1 MSSFFLFLLINDM
14 FNTMKNFDEYI
25 IEKLKITNK
34 KILTLGDVYKFT
46 KIESN
51 AYVDSHPKRFLEKV
65 DEVFGINKLYNIRN
79 NYPDYFKEYK
89 DNCEPKINGEDAKEL
104 CKILLNI
111 IFSVPAD
118 MTIQDGLNILLD
130 DCNISQYERELFKL
144 ESNSTL
150 FFTNYLLVHFN
161 YEER

>member
-1 MSSFFLFLLINDM
+1 
-14 FNTMKNFDEYI
+14 MKNFDEYI

-65 DEVFGINKLYNIRN
+65 DEVFGINNLYNIQN

-118 MTIQDGLNILLD
+118 MTIQDGLNLLLY

-150 FFTNYLLVHFN
+150 FFTNYLLVHFK
-161 YEER
+161 YEKR

>member
-1 MSSFFLFLLINDM
+1 
-14 FNTMKNFDEYI
+14 MKNFDEYI

-51 AYVDSHPKRFLEKV
+51 AYVDSHPKRFLDKI
-65 DEVFGINKLYNIRN
+65 DEVFAINNLYNIRN

-150 FFTNYLLVHFN
+150 FFTNYLLVHFK
-161 YEER
+161 YEKR

>member
-1 MSSFFLFLLINDM
+1 
-14 FNTMKNFDEYI
+14 MKNFDEYI

-150 FFTNYLLVHFN
+150 FFTNYLLVHFHILQQPHKYHHN
-161 YEER
+161 ENRRYCD

>member
-1 MSSFFLFLLINDM
+1 MSSFFIFTYIMICLN
-14 FNTMKNFDEYI
+14 MKNFDEYI

-51 AYVDSHPKRFLEKV
+51 AYVDSHPKRFLDKV
-65 DEVFGINKLYNIRN
+65 DEVFGINNLYNIRN

-118 MTIQDGLNILLD
+118 MTIQDGLNLLLD

-150 FFTNYLLVHFN
+150 FFTNYLLVHFK

>member
-1 MSSFFLFLLINDM
+1 MICLN
-14 FNTMKNFDEYI
+14 MKNFDEYI

-51 AYVDSHPKRFLEKV
+51 AYVDSHPKRFLDKV
-65 DEVFGINKLYNIRN
+65 DEVFGINNLYNIRN

-89 DNCEPKINGEDAKEL
+89 DNCEPKLNGEDAKEL

-150 FFTNYLLVHFN
+150 FFTNYLLVHFK
-161 YEER
+161 YEPR

>member
-1 MSSFFLFLLINDM
+1 M

-65 DEVFGINKLYNIRN
+65 DEVFGINNLYNIRN

-118 MTIQDGLNILLD
+118 MTIQDGLNILLY

-150 FFTNYLLVHFN
+150 FFTNYLLVHFK

>member
-1 MSSFFLFLLINDM
+1 MSSFFIFTYIMICLN
-14 FNTMKNFDEYI
+14 MKNIDEYI

-51 AYVDSHPKRFLEKV
+51 AYVDSHPKRFLDKV
-65 DEVFGINKLYNIRN
+65 DEVFGINNLYNIRN

-111 IFSVPAD
+111 IFSVPAG
-118 MTIQDGLNILLD
+118 MTIHDGLNILLD

-150 FFTNYLLVHFN
+150 FFTNYLLVHFK
-161 YEER
+161 YEPR

>member
-1 MSSFFLFLLINDM
+1 MSSFFIFTYIMICLN
-14 FNTMKNFDEYI
+14 MKNFDEYI

-65 DEVFGINKLYNIRN
+65 DEVFGINNLYNIRN
-79 NYPDYFKEYK
+79 NYPDYFKEYE
-89 DNCEPKINGEDAKEL
+89 DNCEPKIKGEDAKEL

-118 MTIQDGLNILLD
+118 MTIHDGLNILLD
-130 DCNISQYERELFKL
+130 ACNISQYERELFKL

-150 FFTNYLLVHFN
+150 FFTNYLLVHFE
-161 YEER
+161 YKER

>member
-1 MSSFFLFLLINDM
+1 MSSFFIFTYIMICLN
-14 FNTMKNFDEYI
+14 MKNFDEYI

-65 DEVFGINKLYNIRN
+65 DEVFGINNLYNIRN

-111 IFSVPAD
+111 IFSVPVD
-118 MTIQDGLNILLD
+118 MTIHDGLNILLD
-130 DCNISQYERELFKL
+130 ACNISQYERELFKL

-150 FFTNYLLVHFN
+150 FFTNYLLVHFK

>member
-1 MSSFFLFLLINDM
+1 MSSFFIFTYIMICLS
-14 FNTMKNFDEYI
+14 MKNFDEYI

-51 AYVDSHPKRFLEKV
+51 AYVDSHPKRFLDKV
-65 DEVFGINKLYNIRN
+65 DEVFGINNLYNIRN

-89 DNCEPKINGEDAKEL
+89 DNCEPKLNGEDAKEL

-150 FFTNYLLVHFN
+150 FFTNYLLVHFK
-161 YEER
+161 YEKR

>member
-1 MSSFFLFLLINDM
+1 
-14 FNTMKNFDEYI
+14 MKNFDEYI

-51 AYVDSHPKRFLEKV
+51 AYVDSHPKRFLDKA
-65 DEVFGINKLYNIRN
+65 DEVFGINNLYNIRN

-89 DNCEPKINGEDAKEL
+89 DNCEPKLNGEDAKEL

-150 FFTNYLLVHFN
+150 FFTNYLLVHFK

>member
-1 MSSFFLFLLINDM
+1 MSSFFIFTYIMICLN
-14 FNTMKNFDEYI
+14 MKNFDEYI

-51 AYVDSHPKRFLEKV
+51 AYVDSHPKRFLDKV
-65 DEVFGINKLYNIRN
+65 DEVFGINNLYNIRN

-150 FFTNYLLVHFN
+150 FFTNYLLVHFK

>member
-1 MSSFFLFLLINDM
+1 
-14 FNTMKNFDEYI
+14 MKNIDEYI

-34 KILTLGDVYKFT
+34 KILTLGDIYKFT

-51 AYVDSHPKRFLEKV
+51 AYVDSHPKRFLDKV

-89 DNCEPKINGEDAKEL
+89 DNCDPKINGEDAKEL

-118 MTIQDGLNILLD
+118 MAIQDGLNILLD
-130 DCNISQYERELFKL
+130 ACNISQYERELFKL

-150 FFTNYLLVHFN
+150 FFTNYLLVHFK
-161 YEER
+161 YEKR

>member
-1 MSSFFLFLLINDM
+1 
-14 FNTMKNFDEYI
+14 MKNFDEYI

-118 MTIQDGLNILLD
+118 MTIQDGLNLLLY

-161 YEER
+161 YEKR

>member
-1 MSSFFLFLLINDM
+1 
-14 FNTMKNFDEYI
+14 MKNFDEYI

-34 KILTLGDVYKFT
+34 KILTLGDIYKFT

-51 AYVDSHPKRFLEKV
+51 AYVDSHPKRFLDKV
-65 DEVFGINKLYNIRN
+65 DEVFGINNLYNIRN

-150 FFTNYLLVHFN
+150 FFTNYLLVHFK

>member
-1 MSSFFLFLLINDM
+1 
-14 FNTMKNFDEYI
+14 MKNFDEYI

-51 AYVDSHPKRFLEKV
+51 AYVDSHPKRFLDKV

-118 MTIQDGLNILLD
+118 MTIQDGLNLLLY

-150 FFTNYLLVHFN
+150 FFTNYLLVHFK

>member
-1 MSSFFLFLLINDM
+1 
-14 FNTMKNFDEYI
+14 MKNFNEYI

-51 AYVDSHPKRFLEKV
+51 AYVDSHPKRFLDKV
-65 DEVFGINKLYNIRN
+65 DEVFGINNLYNIRN

-89 DNCEPKINGEDAKEL
+89 DNCEPKLNGEDAKEL

-150 FFTNYLLVHFN
+150 FFTNYLLVHFK

>member
-1 MSSFFLFLLINDM
+1 
-14 FNTMKNFDEYI
+14 MKNFDEYI

-51 AYVDSHPKRFLEKV
+51 SYVDSHPKRFLEKV

-89 DNCEPKINGEDAKEL
+89 DNCEPKLNGEDAKEL

-118 MTIQDGLNILLD
+118 MTIQDGLNLLLY

-150 FFTNYLLVHFN
+150 FFTNYLLVHLK
-161 YEER
+161 YEKR

>member
-1 MSSFFLFLLINDM
+1 
-14 FNTMKNFDEYI
+14 MKNFDEYI

-65 DEVFGINKLYNIRN
+65 NEVFGINKLYNMRN

-89 DNCEPKINGEDAKEL
+89 DNCEPKLNGEDAKEL

-150 FFTNYLLVHFN
+150 FFTNYLLVHFK
-161 YEER
+161 YEKR

>member
-1 MSSFFLFLLINDM
+1 
-14 FNTMKNFDEYI
+14 MKNFDEYI

-89 DNCEPKINGEDAKEL
+89 DNCEPKLNGEDAKEL

-118 MTIQDGLNILLD
+118 MTIQDGLNLLLD

-150 FFTNYLLVHFN
+150 FFTNYLLVHFK

>member
-1 MSSFFLFLLINDM
+1 MSSFFIFTYIMICLN
-14 FNTMKNFDEYI
+14 MKNFDEYI

-65 DEVFGINKLYNIRN
+65 DEVFGINNLYNIRN

-150 FFTNYLLVHFN
+150 FFTNYLLVHFK
-161 YEER
+161 YEPR

>member
-1 MSSFFLFLLINDM
+1 MSSFFIFTYIMICLN
-14 FNTMKNFDEYI
+14 MKNFDEYI

-150 FFTNYLLVHFN
+150 FFTNYLLVHFK
-161 YEER
+161 YEKR

>member
-1 MSSFFLFLLINDM
+1 MICLY
-14 FNTMKNFDEYI
+14 MKNFDEYI

-89 DNCEPKINGEDAKEL
+89 DNCEPKLNGEDAKEL

-118 MTIQDGLNILLD
+118 MTIQDGLNLLLY

-150 FFTNYLLVHFN
+150 FFTNYLLVHFK
-161 YEER
+161 YEKR

>member
-1 MSSFFLFLLINDM
+1 MSSFFIFTYIMICLY
-14 FNTMKNFDEYI
+14 MKNFDEYI

-89 DNCEPKINGEDAKEL
+89 DNCEPKLNGEDAKEL

-150 FFTNYLLVHFN
+150 FFTNYLLVHFK

>member
-1 MSSFFLFLLINDM
+1 
-14 FNTMKNFDEYI
+14 MKNFDEYI

-89 DNCEPKINGEDAKEL
+89 DNCDPKINGEDAKEL

-118 MTIQDGLNILLD
+118 MTIHDGLNILLD
-130 DCNISQYERELFKL
+130 ACNISQYDRELFKL

-150 FFTNYLLVHFN
+150 FFTNYLLVHFK

>member
-1 MSSFFLFLLINDM
+1 
-14 FNTMKNFDEYI
+14 MKNFDEYI

-118 MTIQDGLNILLD
+118 MTIQDGLNLLLY

-144 ESNSTL
+144 ERNSTL
-150 FFTNYLLVHFN
+150 FFTNYLLVHFK

>member
-1 MSSFFLFLLINDM
+1 
-14 FNTMKNFDEYI
+14 MKNFDEYI

-89 DNCEPKINGEDAKEL
+89 DNCEPKLNGEDAKEL

-118 MTIQDGLNILLD
+118 MTIQDGLNLLLY

-150 FFTNYLLVHFN
+150 FFTNYLLVHLK
-161 YEER
+161 YEKR

>member
-1 MSSFFLFLLINDM
+1 MSSFFIFTYIMICLN
-14 FNTMKNFDEYI
+14 MKNFGEYI

-51 AYVDSHPKRFLEKV
+51 AYADSHPERFLEKV
-65 DEVFGINKLYNIRN
+65 DKAFGITKLYELQNE
-79 NYPDYFKEYK
+79 YTDYFKEYK

-118 MTIQDGLNILLD
+118 MTIHDGLKTLLD
-130 DCNISQYERELFKL
+130 DCNIPEYERDLFKI
-144 ESNSTL
+144 ESDSKL
-150 FFTNYLLVHFN
+150 FFTNYLLLFFE
-161 YEER
+161 YEKR

>member
-1 MSSFFLFLLINDM
+1 
-14 FNTMKNFDEYI
+14 MKNFDEYI

-65 DEVFGINKLYNIRN
+65 DEVFGINNLYNIRN

-111 IFSVPAD
+111 IFSAPAD

>member
-1 MSSFFLFLLINDM
+1 
-14 FNTMKNFDEYI
+14 MKNFDEYI

-51 AYVDSHPKRFLEKV
+51 AYVDSHPKRFLDKV
-65 DEVFGINKLYNIRN
+65 DEVFGINNLYNIRN

-89 DNCEPKINGEDAKEL
+89 DNCEPKLNGEDAKEL

-150 FFTNYLLVHFN
+150 FFTNYLLVHFK

>member
-1 MSSFFLFLLINDM
+1 
-14 FNTMKNFDEYI
+14 MKNFDEYI

-51 AYVDSHPKRFLEKV
+51 AYVDSHPKRFLDKV
-65 DEVFGINKLYNIRN
+65 DEVFGINNLYNIRN

-150 FFTNYLLVHFN
+150 FFTNYLLVHFK
-161 YEER
+161 YEKR

>member
-1 MSSFFLFLLINDM
+1 MII

-111 IFSVPAD
+111 IFSAPAD

>member
-1 MSSFFLFLLINDM
+1 
-14 FNTMKNFDEYI
+14 MKNFDEYI

-89 DNCEPKINGEDAKEL
+89 DNCEPKLNGEDAKEL

-150 FFTNYLLVHFN
+150 FFTNYLLVHFK
-161 YEER
+161 YEKR

>member
-1 MSSFFLFLLINDM
+1 
-14 FNTMKNFDEYI
+14 MKNFDEYI

-65 DEVFGINKLYNIRN
+65 DEVFGINNLYNIRN

-150 FFTNYLLVHFN
+150 FFTNYLLVHFK

>member
-1 MSSFFLFLLINDM
+1 
-14 FNTMKNFDEYI
+14 MKNIDEYI

-65 DEVFGINKLYNIRN
+65 DEVFGINNLYNIRN

-118 MTIQDGLNILLD
+118 MTIQDGLNMLLD

-144 ESNSTL
+144 ESDSTL
-150 FFTNYLLVHFN
+150 FFTNYLLVHFK
-161 YEER
+161 YEPR

>member
-1 MSSFFLFLLINDM
+1 MSSFFIFTYIMICLN
-14 FNTMKNFDEYI
+14 MKNFDEYI

-51 AYVDSHPKRFLEKV
+51 AYVESHPKRFLEKV

-118 MTIQDGLNILLD
+118 MTIQDGLNLLLY

-144 ESNSTL
+144 ERNSTL
-150 FFTNYLLVHFN
+150 FFTNYLLVHFK

>member
-1 MSSFFLFLLINDM
+1 M

-51 AYVDSHPKRFLEKV
+51 AYVDSHPKRFLDKV
-65 DEVFGINKLYNIRN
+65 DEVFGINNLYNIRN

-150 FFTNYLLVHFN
+150 FFTNYLLVHFK

>member
-1 MSSFFLFLLINDM
+1 
-14 FNTMKNFDEYI
+14 MKNFDEYI

-65 DEVFGINKLYNIRN
+65 HEVFGIKKLYNKRN

-89 DNCEPKINGEDAKEL
+89 DNCEPKLNGEDAKEL

-118 MTIQDGLNILLD
+118 MTIQDGLNLLLY

-150 FFTNYLLVHFN
+150 FFTNYLLVHFK

>member
-1 MSSFFLFLLINDM
+1 M

-51 AYVDSHPKRFLEKV
+51 AYVDSHPKRFLDKV
-65 DEVFGINKLYNIRN
+65 DEVFGINNLYNIRN

-89 DNCEPKINGEDAKEL
+89 DNCEPKLNGEDAKEL

-144 ESNSTL
+144 ESDSTL
-150 FFTNYLLVHFN
+150 FFTNYLLVHFK
-161 YEER
+161 YEPR

>member
-1 MSSFFLFLLINDM
+1 
-14 FNTMKNFDEYI
+14 MKNFDEYI

-89 DNCEPKINGEDAKEL
+89 DNCEPKLNGEDAKEL

-118 MTIQDGLNILLD
+118 MTIQDGLNLLLY

-161 YEER
+161 YEKR